1 MILRPVRPHPSFT
14 ESPLVKILN
23 TLLLGAALIGPGIGI
38 GNAQPAATAVTPT
51 APLQTLRLQAHNM
64 VGEQFGVDA
73 LQGKVA
79 IVDEGRLVPP
89 KLPLTLLV
97 NAQGKVV
104 ARFEGRLAPEAWD
117 GVADLLP

>member
-23 TLLLGAALIGPGIGI
+23 TLLLGAALIGPGIG
-38 GNAQPAATAVTPT
+38 NAQPAATAITAT

-117 GVADLLP
+117 GLADLLP